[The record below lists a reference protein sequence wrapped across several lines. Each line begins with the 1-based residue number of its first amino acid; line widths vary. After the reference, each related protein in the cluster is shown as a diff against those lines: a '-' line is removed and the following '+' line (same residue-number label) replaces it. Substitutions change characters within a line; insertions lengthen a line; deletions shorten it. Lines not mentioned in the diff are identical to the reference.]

1 MSKLI
6 LNEGFLDAVSRRWNT
21 AWGTL
26 KGRFWQ
32 SVRLWINIYEIWQT
46 KSQEELDNVITQGRE
61 DIDRIKTRYRSFEE
75 QYSKDNGVFNSTF
88 GNTLLFTNPAAAL
101 GYGIYQ
107 KFIRDEA
114 YKSDVKRVLIDSGFG
129 NKKLFPR
136 LSKYLHDSRSEDP
149 SARIESTDPSTGER
163 TESIIYQYKSSSENE
178 AAKKA
183 MESIGII
190 SKIFGSTPTVAE
202 PVSESRI
209 HEVKEKK
216 KESNKE
222 QAKRVTAELLAILK
236 EYGVIE
242 EIEKIGSEIL
252 DVKQAQYQ
260 QMIIPAAATI
270 EKMTKIAVSETPQEF
285 KKLMSELSSMNK
297 QLKDLSAG
305 EFEKQIDGSI
315 EQVKRNEKLMDQ
327 LRKDYKKDD
336 ILDEDIKNIVFI
348 QVRDEFTKNIVNYL
362 EEFYE
367 GLRSLVMDGVTSKGL
382 KKMEKSSVGKEYSE
396 SVNQNIQL
404 LDNAIKSLKAL
415 ATQQGEEK

>member
-46 KSQEELDNVITQGRE
+46 KSQEELDKVITQGRE
-61 DIDRIKTRYRSFEE
+61 DVDKIKTRYRSFEE
-75 QYSKDNGVFNSTF
+75 QYAKDNGVFNSTF

-107 KFIRDEA
+107 KFIHDES

-129 NKKLFPR
+129 NKKLFPK
-136 LSKYLHDSRSEDP
+136 LSRYLLDSRSEDP
-149 SARIESTDPSTGER
+149 SARIESTDPTTGER
-163 TESIIYQYKSSSENE
+163 TESIIYQYKNSTED
-178 AAKKA
+178 AVAKKA
-183 MESIGII
+183 MESIGVI
-190 SKIFGSTPTVAE
+190 SKIFGSSPTPQ
-202 PVSESRI
+202 VSESRI
-209 HEVKEKK
+209 YEAEEKK

-222 QAKRVTAELLAILK
+222 QAKRVTGELMNILK
-236 EYGVIE
+236 EYGIFE

-252 DVKQAQYQ
+252 SVKQAQYQ

-270 EKMTKIAVSETPQEF
+270 EKMTKIAVSKSPQEF

-305 EFEKQIDGSI
+305 EFEKQIVGSV

-382 KKMEKSSVGKEYSE
+382 KKMEKSTVGNEYSKSANE
-396 SVNQNIQL
+396 NIQL
-404 LDNAIKSLKAL
+404 LDNAIKSLKTL
-415 ATQQGEEK
+415 AEPQGE